1 MAQPETLAG
10 VKLALRIS
18 HGVLDEDI
26 LADIDACLADL
37 SAHGVNGPN
46 AVEKDPLVYNAIKL
60 YCRSM
65 YLDDTAKAE
74 VWRQRY
80 IDLRASL
87 SARKGYGW
95 AEEVAANG

>member
-1 MAQPETLAG
+1 MAKPETLAG

-18 HGVLDEDI
+18 HNVLDEDI
-26 LADIDACLADL
+26 MADIDACLADL
-37 SAHGVNGPN
+37 SAHGVNGPS
-46 AVEKDPLVYNAIKL
+46 AVETDPLVYNAIKL

-65 YLDDTAKAE
+65 YLDDVATAE

-87 SARKGYGW
+87 GARKGYGW
-95 AEEVAANG
+95 AEEVGAK